1 MASNLEKM
9 NVINKYLEDDY
20 ILLHLDARKEGV
32 DIPDHLM
39 GNPTVTLKISYGFKG
54 GMQVTEERVWAA
66 LTFGGRFRD
75 CFIPM
80 AAIWGATTAS
90 GANTIWPEDAPPEIV
105 AQIIEE
111 LKPKQDSSK
120 PTPALTAA
128 FSAPTEAKMGPKPTK
143 AARPKRMGPKPS
155 HLKRVK

>member
-9 NVINKYLEDDY
+9 NVIIKYLEDDY
-20 ILLHLDARKEGV
+20 ILVHLDARKEGV
-32 DIPDHLM
+32 DIPDHLL
-39 GNPTVTLKISYGFKG
+39 GNPTVTLKLSYGFKG

-66 LTFGGRFRD
+66 LIFGGRFRD

-80 AAIWGATTAS
+80 PAIWGATTSS

-111 LKPKQDSSK
+111 LKPKDSSAK
-120 PTPALTAA
+120 PAPNLTATTTNPA
-128 FSAPTEAKMGPKPTK
+128 APKTPKPKRNGPKPN
-143 AARPKRMGPKPS
+143 

>member
-1 MASNLEKM
+1 MASNSEKM
-9 NVINKYLEDDY
+9 NVIIKYLEDDY
-20 ILLHLDARKEGV
+20 ILVHLDARKEGV
-32 DIPDHLM
+32 DIPDHLL
-39 GNPTVTLKISYGFKG
+39 GNPTVTLKLSYGFKG

-80 AAIWGATTAS
+80 PAIWGATTSS

-111 LKPKQDSSK
+111 LKPKESSAK
-120 PTPALTAA
+120 PAPNLTATTN
-128 FSAPTEAKMGPKPTK
+128 SNPSSPKPPKPKRNGPKPN
-143 AARPKRMGPKPS
+143 